1 MKDFILTL
9 TIVFVFVFVFLFFG
23 GAMLLEYFWFLVLA
37 FSLLVSLLIH
47 AFIKLSDKI
56 EQLEKRIELLESEK
70 KDA

>member
-9 TIVFVFVFVFLFFG
+9 TIVLVFVLAFLFFG
-23 GAMLLEYFWFLVLA
+23 GAMFLEHFWFWVLA